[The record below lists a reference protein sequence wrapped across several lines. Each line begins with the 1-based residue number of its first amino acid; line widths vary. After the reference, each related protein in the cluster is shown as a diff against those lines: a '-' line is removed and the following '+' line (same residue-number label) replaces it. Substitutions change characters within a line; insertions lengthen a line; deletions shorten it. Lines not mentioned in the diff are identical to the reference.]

1 MKIINKLSEIET
13 MQTKEPELESLME
26 AIEEYF
32 CELFDIFHDNEPIE
46 DFRLDKEA
54 GHIVIMLKYNKAGF
68 RRLKF

>member
-32 CELFDIFHDNEPIE
+32 CELFDIFGDDEPIE
-46 DFRLDKEA
+46 D
-54 GHIVIMLKYNKAGF
+54 I
-68 RRLKF
+68 